1 MAPNG
6 LRHASSRP
14 ATVIRVP
21 SLTDR
26 RARVAALAG
35 AAVLA
40 GALTMLAGLVAVPGP
55 WTAGYVSEAG
65 TTGMPLAVAYRWGLV
80 GLALGVAL
88 LGRALR
94 RDSRPVAVL
103 LGAAAALAAC
113 SGAVPCTGGCPLP
126 PYEPTTVADVTHTVA
141 SVFGMVLL
149 AGAMALVALSA
160 PFDAVS
166 RRLAATALAIT
177 VPLGGTLG
185 LIMLFVGRGALGA
198 ALERVLLVVAVSWL
212 IGMSVV
218 AATTDPARREPRPR
232 RRAMVDR

>member
-1 MAPNG
+1 M
-6 LRHASSRP
+6 
-14 ATVIRVP
+14 IRVP

-26 RARVAALAG
+26 RGRVAALAC

-40 GALTMLAGLVAVPGP
+40 GALTMLAGLVARPGP

-65 TTGMPLAVAYRWGLV
+65 TTGMPLAVTYRWGLV

-113 SGAVPCTGGCPLP
+113 SGAVPCTAGCPLP
-126 PYEPTTVADVTHTVA
+126 PYEPTTVADVTHTAA
-141 SVFGMVLL
+141 SVLGMVLL
-149 AGAMALVALSA
+149 AGAMALVALSTQ
-160 PFDAVS
+160 FDAAS
-166 RRLAATALAIT
+166 RRLAAAASALV
-177 VPLGGTLG
+177 VPLGGALG

-198 ALERVLLVVAVSWL
+198 GLERVLLVVAVSWL
-212 IGMSVV
+212 VGMSIV
-218 AATTDPARREPRPR
+218 AATAGRARREPRPG
-232 RRAMVDR
+232 RRAMVDT